1 MKIAIIAATIACT
14 ATCAIAQAHTPWPT
28 ARHGLKHHAVRRPV
42 SEPGN
47 VWSGMA
53 TGSATRGDD
62 LSSWHTG
69 IEQMDSTPSG
79 N

>member
-1 MKIAIIAATIACT
+1 MRIAIIAATVACT

-28 ARHGLKHHAVRRPV
+28 ARHSLKHHAVQGSVGERR
-42 SEPGN
+42 SEWPG
-47 VWSGMA
+47 MT
-53 TGSATRGDD
+53 TGTSTQRDD

-79 N
+79 D